1 MDYAWGRMKWVVV
14 RYVGVMGERRNAHR
28 ILVSKSL

>member
-1 MDYAWGRMKWVVV
+1 MGYAWGRRIWVVV
-14 RYVGVMGERRNAHR
+14 RYVGVKVERRNAHR